1 MLRDLDDTMANLLR
15 SAAPAGSLLASADI
29 SFELPD
35 ATWRGSLSRVTVNCY
50 LYDVHENVALRTQE
64 PIVVRSADKKM
75 AARVRPPV
83 RIDCTYCITA
93 WSIATPD
100 PAREEHQLLSDVLM
114 VLLQNPTIPSG
125 ALAGSLVGQIPPYPT
140 VIASQEGTAKTH
152 PEFWHALDQKLKP
165 SLNYVVTLAML
176 LDPVPVPAT
185 SVVAGESFG
194 GVLVPKLKINEKDAG
209 S

>member
-1 MLRDLDDTMANLLR
+1 MIHDLDDTIAELLHTR
-15 SAAPAGSLLASADI
+15 ALPGSTLAGAAV

-35 ATWRGSLSRVTVNCY
+35 ATWRGQLSGLTVNCY
-50 LYDVHENVALRTQE
+50 LYDVHENVAMRTEQ
-64 PIVVRSADKKM
+64 PLIVRSADKTK

-93 WSIATPD
+93 WSIA
-100 PAREEHQLLSDVLM
+100 ASGAAHEEHKLLSEVLAVLLNNPSMPSDVL
-114 VLLQNPTIPSG
+114 QG
-125 ALAGSLVGQIPPYPT
+125 GLVSQVPPYPT
-140 VIASQEGTAKTH
+140 VIASREGTAKTH

-176 LDPVPVPAT
+176 LDGVPTPT
-185 SVVAGESFG
+185 NEVVAGVTRNGE
-194 GVLVPKLKINEKDAG
+194 VEPKLGLAVEQE